1 MYSRLALKISRWNL
15 SKFFLPWFSQL
26 WKAWQLVDAP
36 GTIAAAVPI
45 ALWAMSH
52 SYLFGMGRRD
62 ASFPVI
68 RRSVKVRNQ
77 ILQELLELCFIVIVY
92 NNRIFKACQSCRL
105 PWLIS
110 NKIKTRL
117 PWLSFSPLV
126 LSQDCLPND
135 SCTPS
140 SRLSPYFSAP
150 ISFVPWSHWVDYSY
164 YMLTNQTA
172 TSGCCW
178 PWGQN
183 WTPWSF
189 SASTLATLV
198 EEKACLELIA
208 RSLPFLHAYDL
219 SARLE

>member
-1 MYSRLALKISRWNL
+1 MYFRLALKISHGNL

-26 WKAWQLVDAP
+26 WKVWQLVDAP
-36 GTIAAAVPI
+36 GTIAAAVAT
-45 ALWAMSH
+45 ALLGH
-52 SYLFGMGRRD
+52 SYLFGVGGRD
-62 ASFPVI
+62 ASFPII
-68 RRSVKVRNQ
+68 RPPVKVRNQ
-77 ILQELLELCFIVIVY
+77 ILQELLEFCCIVIVY
-92 NNRIFKACQSCRL
+92 NNRTFKACQSCHL

-117 PWLSFSPLV
+117 SWLSFSTLV
-126 LSQDCLPND
+126 LSQDCSPND

-164 YMLTNQTA
+164 YMLPNQTA
-172 TSGCCW
+172 TSRCCW

-183 WTPWSF
+183 WIPWSF

-208 RSLPFLHAYDL
+208 PSLPFLHACGL